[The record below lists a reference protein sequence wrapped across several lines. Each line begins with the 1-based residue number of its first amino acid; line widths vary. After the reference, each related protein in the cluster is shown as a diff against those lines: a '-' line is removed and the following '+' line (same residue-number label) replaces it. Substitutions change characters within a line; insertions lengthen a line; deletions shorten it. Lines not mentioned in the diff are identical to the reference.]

1 MKVYAMPNLPT
12 FQNNGWTSFD
22 FTLMQ
27 GETSGSL
34 LVCDTIIKDY
44 LNYLT
49 TCRKASRPSLSFSD
63 WIQAPQTEMRPRSSG
78 P

>member
-1 MKVYAMPNLPT
+1 MPQLPT
-12 FQNNGWTSFD
+12 LESSGWISFNY
-22 FTLMQ
+22 TLMQ
-27 GETSGSL
+27 GDGGASL

-63 WIQAPQTEMRPRSSG
+63 WIQAPQAEFRPRSVAL
-78 P
+78 

>member
-1 MKVYAMPNLPT
+1 MPQLPT
-12 FQNNGWTSFD
+12 LEKPGWTSFGY
-22 FTLMQ
+22 TLMQ
-27 GETSGSL
+27 GDAGAAL

-63 WIQAPQTEMRPRSSG
+63 WIQTPQMEFNPRSAAL
-78 P
+78 